1 MINNLLAAVIF
12 VYQLQHFS
20 NRRNCMGEVQ
30 ILEKTRTAPNSRS
43 RSSNGAG
50 GHAVRVERI
59 RVAAYCRVST
69 DGDEQLGS
77 FESQKLYYEQKIAD
91 NPEWVNAGIFADEAI
106 TGTKTDKRNGFQEM
120 IARCQNGEIDMI
132 LTKSISRFA
141 RNTVDTLNYVRMLK
155 DKNIAIF
162 FEKENINTLDMNG
175 ELLLTIMSSL
185 AQQEVESLSQNVKIG
200 LQMKMK
206 RGEMVGFNGCFGYD
220 YDPETKTISVNEDEA
235 QTVRM
240 IYDMYLQGYGTTTIA
255 KRLIELG
262 IKNKKG
268 EVSWHTHGVMGIIKN
283 EKYKGDIL
291 LGKTFTTDPI
301 SKRRLANFGEEN
313 QYYIRDHHE
322 PIVSREIWDE
332 AEKIRKKR
340 AKNKVV
346 ETTGN
351 RERYTR
357 QYAFSSMCECAYCGH
372 KLTRRTRHSSSIYE
386 KPVWQCMNATKNGI
400 ANCPN
405 CKAIDET
412 ILEGAFLD
420 AFKLL
425 AGNFDDVLDVVLSY
439 VEESA
444 NNDDNIRRKQQIDKD
459 ISALESKKSRMTDML
474 IDGTITKEVYDEK
487 LMEFTRKLHTL
498 SDKRKILADS
508 INTRNDISKRM
519 SELRETLEKED
530 ILDEFDRTVFE
541 SIIEKVYFG
550 GYEEDGTPDP
560 YKLTFILKG
569 NQTGTVPHAKEA
581 FKEKQKE
588 IGKSEDGKKVS

>member
-1 MINNLLAAVIF
+1 
-12 VYQLQHFS
+12 
-20 NRRNCMGEVQ
+20 MGEVQ
-30 ILEKTRTAPNSRS
+30 ILERTRTAPNSRS

-50 GHAVRVERI
+50 GRAVRVERI

-220 YDPETKTISVNEDEA
+220 YNPETKTLSVNEDEA

-322 PIVSREIWDE
+322 PIVSREVWDE
-332 AEKIRKKR
+332 AERIRKKR

-487 LMEFTRKLHTL
+487 LVEFTRKLHTL

-508 INTRNDISKRM
+508 ISTRNDISKRM

-541 SIIEKVYFG
+541 SIIEKVYVG

-588 IGKSEDGKKVS
+588 TG

>member
-1 MINNLLAAVIF
+1 
-12 VYQLQHFS
+12 
-20 NRRNCMGEVQ
+20 MGEVQ

-220 YDPETKTISVNEDEA
+220 YDPETKTISVNEAEA

-487 LMEFTRKLHTL
+487 LVEFTRKLHTL

-541 SIIEKVYFG
+541 SIIEKVYVG

>member
-1 MINNLLAAVIF
+1 
-12 VYQLQHFS
+12 
-20 NRRNCMGEVQ
+20 MGEVQ

-120 IARCQNGEIDMI
+120 IVRCQNGEIDMI

-220 YDPETKTISVNEDEA
+220 YDPETKTLSVNEDEA

-291 LGKTFTTDPI
+291 LGKTYTTDPI
-301 SKRRLANFGEEN
+301 SKRRLANVGEEN
-313 QYYIRDHHE
+313 QYYIRDQHE
-322 PIVSREIWDE
+322 PVVSREVWDE
-332 AEKIRKKR
+332 AERIRKKR

-400 ANCPN
+400 VNCPN
-405 CKAIDET
+405 CKAIDEA
-412 ILEGAFLD
+412 ILEDAFLD

-487 LMEFTRKLHTL
+487 LVEFTRKLHTL

-541 SIIEKVYFG
+541 SIIEKVYVG

-569 NQTGTVPHAKEA
+569 NQTGTIPHAKEA

-588 IGKSEDGKKVS
+588 TRKSEDGKKVS

>member
-1 MINNLLAAVIF
+1 
-12 VYQLQHFS
+12 
-20 NRRNCMGEVQ
+20 MGEVQ

-50 GHAVRVERI
+50 GRAVRVERI

-220 YDPETKTISVNEDEA
+220 YDPETKTLSVNEDEA

-268 EVSWHTHGVMGIIKN
+268 VVSWHTHGVMGIIKN

-291 LGKTFTTDPI
+291 LGKTFTIDPI

-322 PIVSREIWDE
+322 PIVSREVWDE
-332 AEKIRKKR
+332 AERIRKKR

-405 CKAIDET
+405 CKAIDEA

-439 VEESA
+439 VEEYA

-487 LMEFTRKLHTL
+487 LVEFTRKLHTL

-508 INTRNDISKRM
+508 ISTRNDISKRM

-541 SIIEKVYFG
+541 SIIEKVYVG

-569 NQTGTVPHAKEA
+569 NQTGIVPHAKEA

-588 IGKSEDGKKVS
+588 TGKSEDGKKVS

>member
-1 MINNLLAAVIF
+1 
-12 VYQLQHFS
+12 
-20 NRRNCMGEVQ
+20 
-30 ILEKTRTAPNSRS
+30 
-43 RSSNGAG
+43 
-50 GHAVRVERI
+50 
-59 RVAAYCRVST
+59 
-69 DGDEQLGS
+69 
-77 FESQKLYYEQKIAD
+77 
-91 NPEWVNAGIFADEAI
+91 
-106 TGTKTDKRNGFQEM
+106 
-120 IARCQNGEIDMI
+120 
-132 LTKSISRFA
+132 
-141 RNTVDTLNYVRMLK
+141 
-155 DKNIAIF
+155 
-162 FEKENINTLDMNG
+162 
-175 ELLLTIMSSL
+175 
-185 AQQEVESLSQNVKIG
+185 
-200 LQMKMK
+200 
-206 RGEMVGFNGCFGYD
+206 
-220 YDPETKTISVNEDEA
+220 
-235 QTVRM
+235 
-240 IYDMYLQGYGTTTIA
+240 MYLQGYGTTTIA
-255 KRLIELG
+255 KRLIEHG

-322 PIVSREIWDE
+322 PIVSREVWDE
-332 AEKIRKKR
+332 AERIRKKR

-487 LMEFTRKLHTL
+487 LVEFTRKLHTL

-508 INTRNDISKRM
+508 ISTRNDISKRM

-541 SIIEKVYFG
+541 SIIEKVYVG

-588 IGKSEDGKKVS
+588 TGKSEDGKKVS

>member
-1 MINNLLAAVIF
+1 
-12 VYQLQHFS
+12 
-20 NRRNCMGEVQ
+20 MGEVQ

-185 AQQEVESLSQNVKIG
+185 AQQEVESLSKNVKIG

-220 YDPETKTISVNEDEA
+220 YNPETKTLSVNEDEA

-322 PIVSREIWDE
+322 PIVSREVWDE
-332 AEKIRKKR
+332 AERIRKKR

-405 CKAIDET
+405 CKAIDEA

-439 VEESA
+439 VEDSA

-487 LMEFTRKLHTL
+487 LVEFTRKLHTL

-541 SIIEKVYFG
+541 SIIEKVYVG

-588 IGKSEDGKKVS
+588 TGKSEDGKRVS

>member
-1 MINNLLAAVIF
+1 
-12 VYQLQHFS
+12 
-20 NRRNCMGEVQ
+20 MGEVQ

-405 CKAIDET
+405 FKAIDEA

-420 AFKLL
+420 AFRLL

-487 LMEFTRKLHTL
+487 LVEFTRKLHTL

-530 ILDEFDRTVFE
+530 ILDEFDRTVFK
-541 SIIEKVYFG
+541 SIIEKVYVG

-569 NQTGTVPHAKEA
+569 NQTGTIPHAKEA
-581 FKEKQKE
+581 FKKKQKE
-588 IGKSEDGKKVS
+588 TGKSEDGKKVS

>member
-1 MINNLLAAVIF
+1 
-12 VYQLQHFS
+12 
-20 NRRNCMGEVQ
+20 MGEVQ

-162 FEKENINTLDMNG
+162 FEKENINTLDMNE

-220 YDPETKTISVNEDEA
+220 YNPETKTLSVNEDEA

-322 PIVSREIWDE
+322 PIVSREVWDE
-332 AEKIRKKR
+332 AERIRKKR

-405 CKAIDET
+405 CKAIDEA

-487 LMEFTRKLHTL
+487 LVEFTRKLHTL

-508 INTRNDISKRM
+508 ISTRNDISKRM

-541 SIIEKVYFG
+541 SIIEKVYVG

-588 IGKSEDGKKVS
+588 TGKSEDGKRVS

>member
-1 MINNLLAAVIF
+1 
-12 VYQLQHFS
+12 
-20 NRRNCMGEVQ
+20 MGEVQ

-220 YDPETKTISVNEDEA
+220 YDPETKTLSVNEDEA

-386 KPVWQCMNATKNGI
+386 KTVWQCMNATKNGI
-400 ANCPN
+400 ANCLN
-405 CKAIDET
+405 CKAIDEA

-487 LMEFTRKLHTL
+487 LVEFTRKLHTL

-508 INTRNDISKRM
+508 INTRNDINKRM

-541 SIIEKVYFG
+541 SIIEKVYVG

-569 NQTGTVPHAKEA
+569 NQTGTVSHAKEA

-588 IGKSEDGKKVS
+588 TGKSEDGKKVS